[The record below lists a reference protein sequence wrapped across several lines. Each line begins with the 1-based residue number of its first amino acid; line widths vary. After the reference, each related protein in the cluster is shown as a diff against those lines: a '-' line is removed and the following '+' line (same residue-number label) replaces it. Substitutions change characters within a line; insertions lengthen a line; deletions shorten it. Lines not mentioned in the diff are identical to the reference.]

1 MNTGNIFVISAPSG
15 AGKSSLVKALCESD
29 SQIKVCI
36 SHTTR
41 KIRANEK
48 DGVNYFFINLAE
60 FEHMLK
66 DKQFVE
72 HALVYGNYYGT
83 HIATI
88 QKLQKSGQDIIL
100 EIDYQ
105 GAMQIRKLFPQSTL
119 IYILPPSL
127 KELRNRLLV
136 RNTDNADIISR
147 RLNLAKEDI
156 SHAVEFDYAVINDN
170 FDTALH
176 NLYSIILVQRLRAEK
191 VLCNYNFL

>member
-1 MNTGNIFVISAPSG
+1 MNIGNIFVISAPSG
-15 AGKSSLVKALCESD
+15 AGKSSLVKALCEGD
-29 SQIKVCI
+29 SQIKACI

-41 KIRANEK
+41 KIRADEK
-48 DGVNYFFINLAE
+48 DGVNYFFINHAE
-60 FEHMLK
+60 FEQMLK
-66 DKQFVE
+66 DKQFIE

-83 HIATI
+83 NITTI
-88 QKLQKSGQDIIL
+88 QKLQQSGQDIIL

-105 GAMQIRKLFPQSTL
+105 GAMQIRRIFPQATL

-127 KELRNRLLV
+127 KELQNRLLV
-136 RNTDNADIISR
+136 RNMDNPDTISN
-147 RLNLAKEDI
+147 RLSLAKEDI
-156 SHAVEFDYAVINDN
+156 SHAHEFDYAVINDN